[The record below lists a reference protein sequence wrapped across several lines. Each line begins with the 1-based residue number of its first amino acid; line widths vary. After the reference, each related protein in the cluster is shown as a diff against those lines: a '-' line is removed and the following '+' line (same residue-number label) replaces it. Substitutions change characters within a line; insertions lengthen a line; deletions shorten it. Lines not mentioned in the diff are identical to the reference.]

1 MWRTMGARSEA
12 EARGFLVARLRR
24 SWGVA
29 AARAA
34 AHLRV
39 ARVGFVGMETRVAA
53 EPAGRGGAAAGRGP
67 VDAAVFMA
75 GFDPAVDR
83 RRV

>member
-39 ARVGFVGMETRVAA
+39 ARVGFVGMETRVAQSLR
-53 EPAGRGGAAAGRGP
+53 RGGAAAGRGP